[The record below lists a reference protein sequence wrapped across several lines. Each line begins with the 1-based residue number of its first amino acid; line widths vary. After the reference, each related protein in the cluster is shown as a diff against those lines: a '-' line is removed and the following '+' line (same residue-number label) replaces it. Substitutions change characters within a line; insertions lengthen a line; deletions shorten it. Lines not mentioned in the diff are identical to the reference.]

1 MPWCFITFV
10 TVFSY
15 GNLLSINAYYLTM
28 PAVELNHGFC
38 DMFLMPDLQR
48 YSEVEHSYIL
58 ELKFLPKDKFD
69 AQSASQWDARGG
81 ADSRLCQR

>member
-1 MPWCFITFV
+1 
-10 TVFSY
+10 
-15 GNLLSINAYYLTM
+15 
-28 PAVELNHGFC
+28 
-38 DMFLMPDLQR
+38 MFLMPDLQR

-81 ADSRLCQR
+81 ADSRLCHR